1 MGEPGRVM
9 LTAAAAD
16 VGDELISAASAPYD
30 CNTGRRRSRPAHGRS
45 RPPLPM
51 SRRDFSSCREQP
63 SQESR
68 SVTGQAKALA
78 GAADVDLD
86 DYLADAGPH
95 LNRDGV
101 RLRPARNR
109 CGIAWKR

>member
-1 MGEPGRVM
+1 VINPQLLRGITR
-9 LTAAAAD
+9 
-16 VGDELISAASAPYD
+16 
-30 CNTGRRRSRPAHGRS
+30 
-45 RPPLPM
+45 
-51 SRRDFSSCREQP
+51 QP

-86 DYLADAGPH
+86 GYLADAGPH